1 VCSILE
7 QYFDMTM
14 LTTLSGCVLAVII
27 IIQNIKGITDY
38 FSKLLF
44 NKKLST
50 KYLTFICSE
59 LMYFLITYFN
69 GGIHGG
75 KEIML
80 CVLNGMIVSGIACKG
95 TEAIMNKSKNGDSN
109 NNNLDKNEISEL
121 IKNEL
126 DKVKNDKNNIL
137 KI

>member
-1 VCSILE
+1 ME

-27 IIQNIKGITDY
+27 LVQNIKGITDY

-59 LMYFLITYFN
+59 LMYFLVTYFN
-69 GGIHGG
+69 SGIHGG

-80 CVLNGMIVSGIACKG
+80 CMLNGMVISGIACKG

-109 NNNLDKNEISEL
+109 NNLDKNEISEL

-126 DKVKNDKNNIL
+126 DKVKSDKNNIL

>member
-1 VCSILE
+1 ME

-59 LMYFLITYFN
+59 LMYFLVTYFN
-69 GGIHGG
+69 SGIHGG

-80 CVLNGMIVSGIACKG
+80 CVLNGMVISGIACKG

-109 NNNLDKNEISEL
+109 NNLDKNEISEL

-126 DKVKNDKNNIL
+126 DKVKSDKNNIL

>member
-1 VCSILE
+1 ME
-7 QYFDMTM
+7 QYFDMSM

-27 IIQNIKGITDY
+27 LVQNIKGITDY

-59 LMYFLITYFN
+59 LMYFLVTYFN
-69 GGIHGG
+69 SGIHGG

-80 CVLNGMIVSGIACKG
+80 CVLNGMVISGIACKG
-95 TEAIMNKSKNGDSN
+95 TEAIMNKSKNGDS
-109 NNNLDKNEISEL
+109 LDSFNKNEISEL